1 MDSYDANQDKQ
12 INLEDVDQQDD
23 QNNQQDDQNNQQDDQ
38 NNQQDIVQDIVQDIE
53 NLQINTKSTDNSIIS
68 YQITEFDE
76 IKWLTGC

>member
-23 QNNQQDDQNNQQDDQ
+23 QQDDK
-38 NNQQDIVQDIVQDIE
+38 QDIVQDIE
-53 NLQINTKSTDNSIIS
+53 NLQIKTKSTTDNTIIS
-68 YQITEFDE
+68 DQITEFDE

>member
-12 INLEDVDQQDD
+12 INLEDNH
-23 QNNQQDDQNNQQDDQ
+23 QNIDRNN
-38 NNQQDIVQDIVQDIE
+38 IQDIE
-53 NLQINTKSTDNSIIS
+53 KNIEKLQINIKSTDNSIS